1 MPAPSR
7 PGNAEGPRDT
17 PRAAGEESGEVS
29 GPRRPGRAAPTSDRT
44 ARETPRKPKPWSSA
58 PASRPGGQGG
68 LGLERSENRSASL
81 HPGLDPA
88 STSGATSGPP
98 PEAGS
103 AGVAALTLHPSCSS
117 AFFASFVSSR
127 QSGFWCWCPAAVS
140 GVRPPRATHL
150 GPPRCPAPPTSRRRQ
165 TPASGPAGRPAGGR
179 GGDCGT
185 CRWGREGW
193 RGGPAA
199 ASPALDV
206 EGTGGWGRWNRA
218 GELPCWLS
226 RPVPCAASP
235 DGFTHLAPRRPQPRS
250 PPARSVGLGVCLA
263 HRAGCFGGTGVRW
276 CVVLARSAELI
287 SAKCN
292 DFQRSCDSSQHLAS
306 CKDLLHSC

>member
-1 MPAPSR
+1 MAAPSR

-29 GPRRPGRAAPTSDRT
+29 GPRRPGRAAPASDRT

-81 HPGLDPA
+81 HLGLDPA

-127 QSGFWCWCPAAVS
+127 QSGFCCWCPAALKGRVS
-140 GVRPPRATHL
+140 PEDTDVGVIGVVRTVRADEII
-150 GPPRCPAPPTSRRRQ
+150 Q
-165 TPASGPAGRPAGGR
+165 
-179 GGDCGT
+179 GT
-185 CRWGREGW
+185 QSEK
-193 RGGPAA
+193 
-199 ASPALDV
+199 
-206 EGTGGWGRWNRA
+206 N
-218 GELPCWLS
+218 
-226 RPVPCAASP
+226 
-235 DGFTHLAPRRPQPRS
+235 
-250 PPARSVGLGVCLA
+250 
-263 HRAGCFGGTGVRW
+263 
-276 CVVLARSAELI
+276 LI
-287 SAKCN
+287 S
-292 DFQRSCDSSQHLAS
+292 HGL
-306 CKDLLHSC
+306 